1 MKIHR
6 DIHALPEFR
15 NAVVTIGTFDGVH
28 GGHQQILLKMK
39 KEAERIGGET
49 VLITFDP
56 HPRQIVASADQPVR
70 LINTLEERAYLLQK
84 QGLDHLVIVPFTKAF
99 AAISAQTYVEEFLI
113 RYFHPH
119 TLIIGYDHRFG
130 SSRSGDYKL
139 LEKYKEKGSFQLM
152 EIPSL
157 LIQEA
162 SVSSTRIR
170 KALSAG
176 HITTAN
182 ELLGYPFFFEAI
194 VVPGNQNGRTLGYPT
209 ANLHINNPLKMLPAP
224 GVYAVKVYRLF
235 QDKLDPETVNESYYG
250 MMNSG
255 IRPTLGGTTLVTEVH
270 LFHFDGDLYGHRLM
284 VECYERVRDEQRFP
298 GLDALKKQLDLD
310 ASFCLRYFQKAR

>member
-1 MKIHR
+1 MKIHQ

-15 NAVVTIGTFDGVH
+15 KAVVTIGTFDGVH

-56 HPRQIVASADQPVR
+56 HPRQIVASPDQPVR

-84 QGLDHLVIVPFTKAF
+84 QGLDHLVIVPFTPDF
-99 AAISAQTYVEEFLI
+99 AAISAQTYVEDFLI

-119 TLIIGYDHRFG
+119 TLIIGHDHRFG
-130 SSRSGDYKL
+130 TRRSGDYHL
-139 LEKYKEKGSFQLM
+139 LEKYQEKGCFQLM

-157 LIQEA
+157 LIQES

-170 KALSAG
+170 QALAAG
-176 HITTAN
+176 HLGTAN
-182 ELLGYPFFFEAI
+182 ELLGYPFFFEA
-194 VVPGNQNGRTLGYPT
+194 VVVTGNQIGRTLGYPT
-209 ANLHINNPLKMLPAP
+209 ANLHLNNPQKMLPAP
-224 GVYAVKVYRLF
+224 GVYAVKVYLLAAA
-235 QDKLDPETVNESYYG
+235 KLEPIAISEPYIG

-255 IRPTLGGTTLVTEVH
+255 TRPTVGGTALVTEVH
-270 LFHFDGDLYGHRLM
+270 LFHFEGNLYGHRLK

-298 GLDALKKQLDLD
+298 NLDALKKQLDQD
-310 ASFCLRYFQKAR
+310 AAHCLRFFQKA